1 MMPYLLLLALGLA
14 ALAQVS
20 LLPAI
25 EVAGVWP
32 DLTLVIVVAWT
43 LLRGVRSA
51 LIWALVAGVW
61 LDLIFGGPF
70 GMYTLGLVAATLV
83 AGLGGKTIFRSHL
96 LLAIGMVAAATVVQ
110 NLIQLLLL
118 WLTGATFVLQD
129 ALLRLTLPEV
139 AYNMIAMVIVYPL
152 LAWVNRATERE
163 RLPLE

>member
-51 LIWALVAGVW
+51 IIWALVAGVW
-61 LDLIFGGPF
+61 LDLISGSPF

-83 AGLGGKTIFRSHL
+83 AGLGGRTIFRSHL

-110 NLIQLLLL
+110 NLIQLLML
-118 WLTGATFVLQD
+118 WFAGAAIALPD

-139 AYNMIAMVIVYPL
+139 AYNMVAMVIVYPL

>member
-1 MMPYLLLLALGLA
+1 M
-14 ALAQVS
+14 
-20 LLPAI
+20 
-25 EVAGVWP
+25 
-32 DLTLVIVVAWT
+32 
-43 LLRGVRSA
+43 
-51 LIWALVAGVW
+51 
-61 LDLIFGGPF
+61 
-70 GMYTLGLVAATLV
+70 
-83 AGLGGKTIFRSHL
+83 AGLGGRTIFRSHL

>member
-20 LLPAI
+20 LLPAT

-43 LLRGVRSA
+43 LLRGARSA

-61 LDLIFGGPF
+61 LDLISGGPF
-70 GMYTLGLVAATLV
+70 GMYTLGLVAAVLV
-83 AGLGGKTIFRSHL
+83 AGLGGRTIFRSHL
-96 LLAIGMVAAATVVQ
+96 LLAIGMVAAATIVQ

-118 WLTGATFVLQD
+118 WLTGAAIVLSD
-129 ALLRLTLPEV
+129 ALLRLTMPEV

-152 LAWVNRATERE
+152 LALVNRATERE

>member
-51 LIWALVAGVW
+51 LIWALVAGLW
-61 LDLIFGGPF
+61 LDLISSGPF

-83 AGLGGKTIFRSHL
+83 AGLGGRTILRSHL

-118 WLTGATFVLQD
+118 WLTGATIILQD

-139 AYNMIAMVIVYPL
+139 AYNMIAMAIVYPL
-152 LAWVNRATERE
+152 LAWVNRATQRE